1 MRKSSLLSLL
11 LVAFAS
17 PAAAQVWD
25 APTFFSPRPMDDIGV
40 YVFQSNAP
48 RGFDD
53 PLGVVGMWRQSG
65 NINLGVKAGVG
76 DTDNAGET
84 ILVGAELYGPLGSL
98 LPNTGL
104 ELAWNVG
111 AGAVFGDN
119 YAVFSVPVG
128 VSVGVR
134 LGSGNVSIL
143 PYVHPRVALDIVSVE
158 FAGDEETDTDGSFA
172 IDLGADVNL
181 GSSLI
186 LRLGKSF
193 GDRDAFGAG
202 LAIRWPRGISVGSGR

>member
-1 MRKSSLLSLL
+1 MDDLGVYFFKS
-11 LVAFAS
+11 
-17 PAAAQVWD
+17 D
-25 APTFFSPRPMDDIGV
+25 APRP
-40 YVFQSNAP
+40 
-48 RGFDD
+48 FDD
-53 PLGVVGMWRQSG
+53 PLGIVAIWRQSG

-104 ELAWNVG
+104 ELAWNFG
-111 AGAVFGDN
+111 AGAVFGDD

-128 VSVGVR
+128 MSIGVR

-143 PYVHPRVALDIVSVE
+143 PYVHPRVALDITSVE
-158 FAGDEETDTDGSFA
+158 FAGEEETETDGSFA
-172 IDLGADVNL
+172 IDLGADINL

-186 LRLGKSF
+186 LRLGGSL

-202 LAIRWPRGISVGSGR
+202 LAIRWPRGISVGSGN

>member
-1 MRKSSLLSLL
+1 
-11 LVAFAS
+11 
-17 PAAAQVWD
+17 
-25 APTFFSPRPMDDIGV
+25 MDDIGV
-40 YVFQSNAP
+40 YFFKTDAP

-53 PLGVVGMWRQSG
+53 PTGLVGIWRQSG

-76 DTDNAGET
+76 DMNNAGET

-104 ELAWNVG
+104 ELAWNFG
-111 AGAVFGDN
+111 AGAVFGDD

-128 VSVGVR
+128 MSIGVR
-134 LGSGNVSIL
+134 LGSGSVSIL
-143 PYVHPRVALDIVSVE
+143 PYVHPRVALDITSIE
-158 FAGDEETDTDGSFA
+158 FAGGEETDTDGSFA
-172 IDLGADVNL
+172 VDLGADISL

-186 LRLGKSF
+186 LRVGGSM

-202 LAIRWPRGISVGSGR
+202 LAVRWPRGISVGSGN